1 MEKLYKKLSDTQ
13 ATLFLLFQ
21 KTWVYHWNVVGPDFY
36 QLHKLFGD
44 HYEEMFEEI
53 DRLTEHMRYLN
64 IKPVP
69 TLKRLIEVSHVLEA
83 NSNLDADGMI
93 NDLMLDNN
101 TLISLYKETADEA
114 DKQNQRGTSN
124 ILDDLTESSGK
135 RVWMLKS
142 FGN

>member
-36 QLHKLFGD
+36 QIHTLFGNQ
-44 HYEEMFEEI
+44 YEEMFGEI
-53 DRLTEHMRYLN
+53 DRITEHMRYLN

-69 TLKRLIEVSHVLEA
+69 TLKRLMEVSHVLEA
-83 NSNLDADGMI
+83 NSNLDAMGMV
-93 NDLMLDNN
+93 NDLVSDNN
-101 TLISLYKETADEA
+101 TLISLYREAADEA

-124 ILDDLTESSGK
+124 ILDDLAESSGK

-142 FGN
+142 FVG